1 MKKLLAV
8 LVATTAALS
17 LSVAAPE
24 VARAGSSAWPTATA
38 PLPAGTIISQSST
51 KAVVLSPTTVLVT
64 SQQLDAAYVAKG
76 WTVGA
81 SSGIPRW
88 YRKSGKEVDV
98 SFAALDGGKSYWT
111 LVLK

>member
-8 LVATTAALS
+8 LVAAAAALT
-17 LSVAAPE
+17 LSVAVPE
-24 VARAGSSAWPTATA
+24 AASAGSSLWPASYA
-38 PLPAGTIISQSST
+38 PLPAGTIVSQSST
-51 KAVVLSPTTVLVT
+51 KAVVHSPSSVLVA
-64 SQQLDAAYVAKG
+64 SQALDAAYVAKG

-98 SFAALDGGKSYWT
+98 NFAAVDGGTSYWT

>member
-1 MKKLLAV
+1 MKKILAV
-8 LVATTAALS
+8 LVAATAALS

-24 VARAGSSAWPTATA
+24 VASAGSSTWPATTA
-38 PLPAGTIISQSST
+38 PLPAGTIVSQSST
-51 KAVVLSPTTVLVT
+51 KAVVLSPSTVLVAAEK
-64 SQQLDAAYVAKG
+64 LDAAYVAKG

-98 SFAALDGGKSYWT
+98 HFAALDGGKSYWT
-111 LVLK
+111 LTTK